1 MYSGGNSRLLFVKT
15 LLCFHVLMK
24 YLSRLHPFFFILASL
39 VFLYPRAAIIA
50 SPEQAIRPLLALW
63 AGLALLAFLFNW
75 FLRSW
80 EWTAVLLSIAVLG
93 ICASASFFLAAS
105 VASVLVLGLWFLAAT
120 LRKRRM
126 TLTQANGLLTL
137 VALLL
142 AVIMM
147 TPLARQIFSIP
158 AYVQHPSPL
167 AGLQPAS
174 PSPDIYYIVLDG
186 YGRADVLSDLYGF
199 DNFEFLDFLEE
210 KGFFVPSHSRSNY
223 AKTALSVASTLNMDY
238 IQSLAPG
245 LEEQPFWW
253 LMSPLV
259 EQSRVKTSLEALGYQ
274 TISIATDWGITDDP
288 KVGRYYAPRA
298 VMLNDFEFFLLGA
311 TPLGAIK
318 PALAKVVFVPS
329 FDSHGELTRFNF
341 ETLARLPSM
350 PGPKF
355 VFAHVL
361 APHPPF
367 VFDAE
372 GNPLR
377 PDYPFSFNDANDFP
391 YDAETYRS
399 GYLGQVQFVNSQI
412 RALIET
418 LLRES
423 ETPPIILLQA
433 DHGPGMF
440 TDFESA
446 ENTCLRERF
455 AAFAAYYLPG
465 AASPIVPKDITPV
478 NLFRIVFNQYF
489 SANLPTLENRHYYS
503 DGIHLYRQHGV
514 TEIVDTCTLP

>member
-1 MYSGGNSRLLFVKT
+1 MSHL
-15 LLCFHVLMK
+15 K
-24 YLSRLHPFFFILASL
+24 YLYRLHPFFFVLASI

-50 SPEQAIRPLLALW
+50 SPEQLIRPILFLW
-63 AGLALLAFLFNW
+63 LGLVLLAFPLNRLVRDW
-75 FLRSW
+75 D
-80 EWTAVLLSIAVLG
+80 WTVVLLSIAALG

-105 VASVLVLGLWFLAAT
+105 VISILVLGLWFLASI

-126 TLTQANGLLTL
+126 TLAHGNGLLTL
-137 VALLL
+137 AASLLF
-142 AVIMM
+142 VIM
-147 TPLARQIFSIP
+147 TVPLARQIFSIP
-158 AYVQHPSPL
+158 AYSQRPL
-167 AGLQPAS
+167 PLEGLQTRH

-199 DNFEFLDFLEE
+199 DNSDFLQFLEE
-210 KGFFVPSHSRSNY
+210 KGFFVPPQGRSNY
-223 AKTALSVASTLNMDY
+223 PKTALSVASTLNMDY
-238 IQSLAPG
+238 IPSLAPG

-259 EQSRVKTSLEALGYQ
+259 AHNRVKASLESLGYQ
-274 TISIATDWGITDDP
+274 TIAIATDWGITDDP
-288 KVGRYYAPRA
+288 NVDRYDAPRA
-298 VMLNDFEFFLLGA
+298 VMLNDFEFFLLRA

-318 PALAKVVFVPS
+318 PVLEKSVFFPS
-329 FDSHGELTRFNF
+329 FDSHGELVRFNF
-341 ETLARLPSM
+341 ETLARLPSL

-355 VFAHVL
+355 VFAHIL

-377 PDYPFSFNDANDFP
+377 PDYSFSFNDANDFP

-399 GYLGQVQFVNSQI
+399 GYLGQVQFVNTQI
-412 RALIET
+412 QALIET

-455 AAFAAYYLPG
+455 AVFAAYYLPG
-465 AASPIVPKDITPV
+465 AASQVVPNDITPV
-478 NLFRIVFNQYF
+478 NLFRVVFNQYF
-489 SANLPTLENRHYYS
+489 SANLPILENRHYYS
-503 DGIHLYRQHGV
+503 DGVHIYRQQQV
-514 TEIVDTCTLP
+514 TGIVDTCTLP